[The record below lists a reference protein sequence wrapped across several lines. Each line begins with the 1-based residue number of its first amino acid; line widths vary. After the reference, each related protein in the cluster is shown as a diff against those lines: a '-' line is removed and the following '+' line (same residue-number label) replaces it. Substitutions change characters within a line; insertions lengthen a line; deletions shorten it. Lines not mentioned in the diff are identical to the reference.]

1 MIVLLFSE
9 AIFADDKNL
18 NVIQSHTQRNQIEL
32 MAGLEKPPFIIEK
45 DSSGIELDIFRAVFS
60 NANKETSFIHVPF
73 GRTVTDFK
81 RLNADGIVTVLPDYQ
96 HPSLFVSKPYITYQ
110 NVAVS
115 LLDNQ
120 FEIEDI
126 KSLSGKSMIA
136 FQNARK
142 YLGADF
148 NKVISSAIVYREVA
162 DQMKQI
168 NMLFLRRTEVIIL
181 DINIFKYF
189 LKVNKTGRYEQPF
202 KIHYIFNKRPY
213 SAAFK
218 SESNRNLF
226 DLGIKELKEQGRYQ
240 LIMDKYIK

>member
-1 MIVLLFSE
+1 MMIVLLFSE

-18 NVIQSHTQRNQIEL
+18 NVIQSQTQRNQIEL

-96 HPSLFVSKPYITYQ
+96 HPCLFVSKPYITYQ

-142 YLGADF
+142 YL
-148 NKVISSAIVYREVA
+148 
-162 DQMKQI
+162 
-168 NMLFLRRTEVIIL
+168 
-181 DINIFKYF
+181 
-189 LKVNKTGRYEQPF
+189 KT
-202 KIHYIFNKRPY
+202 
-213 SAAFK
+213 
-218 SESNRNLF
+218 
-226 DLGIKELKEQGRYQ
+226 
-240 LIMDKYIK
+240 